1 MYIYVYH
8 YKYLMGYLMEK
19 KTIKISLILFIAI
32 LICASFDLI
41 LSYSYYINNPEIF
54 IENEENIEFVKF
66 LQKGAFPIQNLFK
79 IGIIL
84 PILLFILSWFDII
97 KRFIHPTE
105 NFIILIENIGRY
117 STILVSLFFCI
128 LYIFSGLTWY
138 DSSQF
143 SIHIF
148 LSIIEKM
155 INTSIGLVMF
165 ILFIT
170 TCYILISEIKVKTYN
185 I

>member
-1 MYIYVYH
+1 
-8 YKYLMGYLMEK
+8 MEK

-32 LICASFDLI
+32 IICASLDLI
-41 LSYSYYINNPEIF
+41 LSYNYYIDNPKIF

-66 LQKGAFPIQNLFK
+66 LQKGEFPILNTFK
-79 IGIIL
+79 IAIIFPL
-84 PILLFILSWFDII
+84 LLFILSWFDII

-105 NFIILIENIGRY
+105 NYIKLVENIGRY
-117 STILVSLFFCI
+117 LTIFISLFFCI

-138 DSSQF
+138 DSSHF
-143 SIHIF
+143 SMHIF

-155 INTSIGLVMF
+155 INSSIGLVMF

-170 TCYILISEIKVKTYN
+170 TCYILISEIKVKSYN

>member
-1 MYIYVYH
+1 MD
-8 YKYLMGYLMEK
+8 K

-32 LICASFDLI
+32 LICSSIDLI
-41 LSYSYYINNPEIF
+41 LSYNFYINKPKIF
-54 IENEENIEFVKF
+54 IENEENIEFVKY
-66 LQKGAFPIQNLFK
+66 LQKGSFPIKNTLK
-79 IGIIL
+79 IAIIL

-97 KRFIHPTE
+97 KRFIQPTE
-105 NFIILIENIGRY
+105 NFIKFIQIIGRY
-117 STILVSLFFCI
+117 LTIFISLFFCI

-138 DSSQF
+138 DSSQL
-143 SIHIF
+143 SMHIF

-170 TCYILISEIKVKTYN
+170 TCYILISEIKIKSYN
-185 I
+185 T